1 MVDDSLDPRLEYL
14 LARLD
19 AADAEPDPRV
29 RAEKLRPLVLA
40 VLALDANGGAL

>member
-14 LARLD
+14 LAQLD
-19 AADAEPDPRV
+19 AADAEPDPHA

-40 VLALDANGGAL
+40 VLALDVGAL